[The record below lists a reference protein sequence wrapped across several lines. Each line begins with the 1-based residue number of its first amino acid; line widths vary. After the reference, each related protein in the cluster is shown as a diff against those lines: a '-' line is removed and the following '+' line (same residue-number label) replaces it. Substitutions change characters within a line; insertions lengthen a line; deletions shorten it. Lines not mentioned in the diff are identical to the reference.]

1 MTRDTRPPPRGRFA
15 WRSPQHW
22 SLRVKFSVVLLVP
35 LLLAVTLG
43 VFRIADQTA
52 EAEERDRVARFVGV
66 QGVVSSL
73 IVDVERERYRA
84 AEFVANGR
92 VDARAL
98 ERVIESVDH
107 RAAQG
112 QDALAGLRIDDVAG
126 LDLVRRQA
134 EQALERLP
142 GLREIVTGSTAPA
155 TAVISR
161 YSELLEQLV
170 QLDSALLRNV
180 NTLEVLG
187 LANSLAG
194 MDAARNEATLQQA
207 QLAIAVRGPLPAPL
221 AADLQYSG
229 ARLNS
234 GLAEFRVALDAAQR
248 VRYSGL
254 IAGSANAQRD
264 TLVESVIAAGG
275 APEGVGVV
283 RVADVYSRFLGELD
297 AAGEGVRAELRITA
311 AERRQ
316 SAIAEAWI
324 NVTVLIV
331 ALLLAAAIV
340 GLVARAMIA
349 SLRTLRRSAI
359 LVAQERL
366 PDAVRRMREGSVPN
380 VDVNPV
386 PVVTREEVG
395 QVARAFDAVHAQ
407 AVKLAAEQATLQ
419 NNVNAMYVN
428 LSRRSQSLVDRQL
441 LLIEQLEAGE
451 VDPEQLSDLFRL
463 DHLATRMRRNCEN
476 LLVLAGTEV
485 ERDATDP
492 MPVLDVLR
500 AAVSEIEQ
508 YPRVNVQSC
517 PDAVFVGEAANDIQ
531 HLLAELL
538 DNATRFSPTDTQ
550 VVMSCSRARDDSIL
564 VEIFDSGPG
573 LSAGELAT
581 LNDRLRNPSEATATV
596 AASQQMGLFVV
607 GKLANRHGVWVGLFT
622 DSMGPSRGPTTG
634 AHGITARVTV
644 PADLVGEREGEPDQ
658 ILWSRFEAAPPLPAR
673 IVIPDGTDGGR
684 REPAAALSGG
694 VPEQDSVGAE
704 TLRLPVVAA
713 LPAPVPDSPPELDG
727 AALFEPLVPP
737 SSLPDP
743 DEPRP
748 RDPFANGP
756 FANGPFDDGDIT
768 PIFAEVTSGWFHV
781 TASAGSGA
789 TATEAVPV
797 AVGAGAS
804 SGPDPAAF
812 ASAADSLWQAARAAT
827 THTESSVTRA
837 GLPKRVP
844 RSRLLPG
851 SAGPAGTP
859 AAESTR
865 DADAV
870 RGRLTTFQRGIREG
884 RVDRPGPEGD
894 GS

>member
-1 MTRDTRPPPRGRFA
+1 MTRDTRTPPRGRFA

-43 VFRIADQTA
+43 VLRIADQTA
-52 EAEERDRVARFVGV
+52 EADERDRVARFVGV

-92 VDARAL
+92 VDDRAL
-98 ERVIESVDH
+98 RRVIESVDH
-107 RAAQG
+107 RAAQS
-112 QDALAGLRIDDVAG
+112 QDAVAGLHIDDVAG

-134 EQALERLP
+134 AQALERLP
-142 GLREIVTGSTAPA
+142 GLREVVTGSTAPA
-155 TAVISR
+155 TTVISR
-161 YSELLEQLV
+161 YSQLLEQLV
-170 QLDSALLRNV
+170 QLDRALLRNV
-180 NTLEVLG
+180 NTAEVLG

-194 MDAARNEATLQQA
+194 IDAARNEATLQQA
-207 QLAIAVRGPLPAPL
+207 QLAIAVRGRLSAPL

-229 ARLNS
+229 ARLSS

-248 VRYSGL
+248 VRYGGL
-254 IAGSANAQRD
+254 IAGSANAQRA
-264 TLVESVIAAGG
+264 TLVESVLAAGG
-275 APEGVGVV
+275 AGEGVDVV

-324 NVTVLIV
+324 NVTALIV

-340 GLVARAMIA
+340 GFVARAMLA
-349 SLRTLRRSAI
+349 ALRTLRRSAI

-366 PDAVRRMREGSVPN
+366 PEAVQRMRQGSVPN

-407 AVKLAAEQATLQ
+407 AVRLAAEQATLQ

-485 ERDATDP
+485 ERDASDP

-508 YPRVNVQSC
+508 YARVTVQTS

-538 DNATRFSPTDTQ
+538 DNATKFSPPDTQ
-550 VVMSCSRARDDSIL
+550 VVMSCSQARDDSIL

-573 LSAGELAT
+573 MSAGELAT
-581 LNDRLRNPSEATATV
+581 LNARLRNPSEATATV

-622 DSMGPSRGPTTG
+622 DSMGPSRGASAEG
-634 AHGITARVTV
+634 RAHGVTARVTV

-658 ILWSRFEAAPPLPAR
+658 VLWSRFEAAPPLPAR

-684 REPAAALSGG
+684 RAPAGAWSAPLA
-694 VPEQDSVGAE
+694 EQDSVGAE
-704 TLRLPVVAA
+704 TLRLPVVPAQG
-713 LPAPVPDSPPELDG
+713 APVPVPVPAAPRELDG

-743 DEPRP
+743 EEPRP
-748 RDPFANGP
+748 RDPFAG
-756 FANGPFDDGDIT
+756 ASFDDADAT

-781 TASAGSGA
+781 TSVPAE
-789 TATEAVPV
+789 TATEVIPV
-797 AVGAGAS
+797 AVGAR
-804 SGPDPAAF
+804 GPDPASF
-812 ASAADSLWQAARAAT
+812 ATAADSLWQAARAAT
-827 THTESSVTRA
+827 NRTEDGVTKA

-844 RSRLLPG
+844 RNRLLPG
-851 SAGPAGTP
+851 NAGPAGPTP
-859 AAESTR
+859 SGPAR
-865 DADAV
+865 DADAI
-870 RGRLTTFQRGIREG
+870 RGRLTTFQRGIHEG
-884 RVDRPGPEGD
+884 RVNRAGGE
-894 GS
+894 

>member
-1 MTRDTRPPPRGRFA
+1 VTRDTRPPPRGRFA

-43 VFRIADQTA
+43 VLRVADQTA
-52 EAEERDRVARFVGV
+52 EAAERDRVARFVGV

-84 AEFVANGR
+84 AEFVADGR
-92 VDARAL
+92 VDDRDLQRAV
-98 ERVIESVDH
+98 EAVDH
-107 RAAQG
+107 RAAQS
-112 QDALAGLRIDDVAG
+112 QDAVASLHVDDVTG
-126 LDLVRRQA
+126 LELVRRQA

-180 NTLEVLG
+180 NTAEVLG

-194 MDAARNEATLQQA
+194 IDAARNEASLQQA

-229 ARLNS
+229 ARLTS

-248 VRYSGL
+248 VRYGGL
-254 IAGSANAQRD
+254 IAGSANAQRG

-311 AERRQ
+311 SERRQ

-324 NVTVLIV
+324 NVTALLV
-331 ALLLAAAIV
+331 ALLLAGAI
-340 GLVARAMIA
+340 GGFVARAMLA

-366 PDAVRRMREGSVPN
+366 PEAVQRMRQGSVPN
-380 VDVNPV
+380 IDVNPV

-419 NNVNAMYVN
+419 NNVNAMYIN

-485 ERDATDP
+485 ERDATEP

-508 YPRVNVQSC
+508 YARVTVQTS

-538 DNATRFSPTDTQ
+538 DNATRFSPPDTQ

-573 LSAGELAT
+573 MTAGELAT

-622 DSMGPSRGPTTG
+622 DSMGPSRGTSGG

-644 PADLVGEREGEPDQ
+644 PAELVGEREGEPDQ
-658 ILWSRFEAAPPLPAR
+658 VLWSRFEAAPPLPAR
-673 IVIPDGTDGGR
+673 IVIPDET
-684 REPAAALSGG
+684 SGARSTSSADHESIG
-694 VPEQDSVGAE
+694 SE
-704 TLRLPVVAA
+704 TLRLPVVPAQGV
-713 LPAPVPDSPPELDG
+713 PAPVPATARDMNG

-743 DEPRP
+743 EEPRP
-748 RDPFANGP
+748 RDPFAD
-756 FANGPFDDGDIT
+756 APFDDGDIT

-781 TASAGSGA
+781 TAAPRSRDS
-789 TATEAVPV
+789 ATEAKPV
-797 AVGAGAS
+797 AVAVGR
-804 SGPDPAAF
+804 PDPASF
-812 ASAADSLWQAARAAT
+812 ATAADGLWQAARAAT
-827 THTESSVTRA
+827 TRTEGSVTKA

-844 RSRLLPG
+844 RNQLIPG
-851 SAGPAGTP
+851 NAGPPSP
-859 AAESTR
+859 ASDGPAR

-884 RVDRPGPEGD
+884 RVDRAGTED
-894 GS
+894 DDA